1 MDQKTGIYSESAVSA
16 VMRKGQGFLGR
27 THPVHR
33 GVTGEFPE
41 EVTPLR
47 GPGDQKWGEPTSFE
61 KLVVTSGACWAE
73 RMVMV
78 LGRQQG
84 FVLRATER
92 L

>member
-1 MDQKTGIYSESAVSA
+1 M
-16 VMRKGQGFLGR
+16 
-27 THPVHR
+27 
-33 GVTGEFPE
+33 
-41 EVTPLR
+41 PLR